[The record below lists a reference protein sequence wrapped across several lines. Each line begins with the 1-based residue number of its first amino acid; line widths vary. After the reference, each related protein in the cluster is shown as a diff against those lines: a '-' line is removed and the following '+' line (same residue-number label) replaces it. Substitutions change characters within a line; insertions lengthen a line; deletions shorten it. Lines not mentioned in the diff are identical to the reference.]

1 MIEGKRKMKTIQDVY
16 VLKNGVKMPK
26 VGFGTWQIPD
36 GEICYNAV
44 SMALKHGY
52 RHIDTAAAYG
62 NEASVG
68 KAIKDSGLARE
79 EVFVTSKLQS
89 HIKTYQG
96 ALDAFEKTM
105 KELDMDYLDLYLI
118 HAPWPWNEIGKDCS
132 SGNVEAFKAMEKLYR
147 EGKVRAIGVSN
158 FSPSDLDNILKHCEI
173 IPHVNQIAFFI
184 GNNQEETHRYC
195 NDKGI
200 LVEAYS
206 PLAIGY
212 ALTNETIQNMA
223 KTYGVTPA
231 QLCIRYCIEKGTAPL
246 PKSTHES
253 RIIENTGLDFKM
265 KEEDVAFLDT
275 IKNDPRRWN

>member
-1 MIEGKRKMKTIQDVY
+1 MKTIQDVY

-36 GEICYNAV
+36 GEACYNSV
-44 SMALKHGY
+44 SLALKHGY
-52 RHIDTAAAYG
+52 RHIDTAAAYR

-68 KAIKDSGLARE
+68 RAIKDSGIPRDQI
-79 EVFVTSKLQS
+79 FVTSKLQS
-89 HIKTYQG
+89 HIKTYQET
-96 ALDAFEKTM
+96 LEAFEKTL

-118 HAPWPWNEIGKDCS
+118 HAPWPWNEIGKDCDA
-132 SGNVEAFKAMEKLYR
+132 GNVEAFKAMEKLYR
-147 EGKVRAIGVSN
+147 DGKVRSIGVSN
-158 FSPSDLDNILKHCEI
+158 FSPKDLDNILKHCEL

-184 GNNQEETHRYC
+184 GNNQEETKNYC
-195 NDKGI
+195 DAKGI

-212 ALTNETIQNMA
+212 ALSNDIIIKMA
-223 KTYGVTPA
+223 KTYNVTPA

-265 KEEDVAFLDT
+265 KEEDVKFLDT
-275 IKNDPRRWN
+275 IKDDPRRWN

>member
-1 MIEGKRKMKTIQDVY
+1 MQTIQDVY

-36 GEICYNAV
+36 GEACYNSV
-44 SMALKHGY
+44 SLALKHGY
-52 RHIDTAAAYG
+52 RHIDTAAAYR

-68 KAIKDSGLARE
+68 RAIKDSGIPRDH
-79 EVFVTSKLQS
+79 VFVTSKLQS
-89 HIKTYQG
+89 HIKSYQET
-96 ALDAFEKTM
+96 LDAFEKTL

-118 HAPWPWNEIGKDCS
+118 HAPWPWNEIGKDCDA
-132 SGNVEAFKAMEKLYR
+132 GNVEAFKAMEKLYLD
-147 EGKVRAIGVSN
+147 GKVRSIGVSN
-158 FSPSDLDNILKHCEI
+158 FSPKDLDNILKHCEI

-184 GNNQEETHRYC
+184 GNNQEETKNYC
-195 NDKGI
+195 DAKGI

-212 ALTNETIQNMA
+212 ALSNDIIINMA
-223 KTYGVTPA
+223 KTYKVTPA

-265 KEEDVAFLDT
+265 KEEDVKFLDT
-275 IKNDPRRWN
+275 IKDDPRRWN

>member
-1 MIEGKRKMKTIQDVY
+1 MKTIQNVY

-105 KELDMDYLDLYLI
+105 KELDIDYLDLYLI

-147 EGKVRAIGVSN
+147 EGKIRAIGVSN

>member
-1 MIEGKRKMKTIQDVY
+1 MKTIQDVY

-36 GEICYNAV
+36 GEICYNSV

-68 KAIKDSGLARE
+68 KAIKDSKLKRE
-79 EVFVTSKLQS
+79 DVFVTSKLQS

-118 HAPWPWNEIGKDCS
+118 HAPWPWSEMGKDCS
-132 SGNVEAFKAMEKLYR
+132 EGNVEAYKAMEKLYK
-147 EGKVRAIGVSN
+147 EGRIRAIGVSN
-158 FSPSDLDNILKHCEI
+158 FQVKELDNILKHCEI

-195 NDKGI
+195 IDKGI

-212 ALTNETIQNMA
+212 ALTNETIQKMA
-223 KTYGVTPA
+223 KTYDVTPA

-265 KEEDVAFLDT
+265 KEEDVKFLDN
-275 IKNDPRRWN
+275 IKDDPRRWN

>member
-1 MIEGKRKMKTIQDVY
+1 MKTIQDVY

-26 VGFGTWQIPD
+26 VDFGTWQIPD
-36 GEICYNAV
+36 GEACYNSV
-44 SMALKHGY
+44 SLALKHGY
-52 RHIDTAAAYG
+52 RHIDTAAAYR

-68 KAIKDSGLARE
+68 RAIKDSGIPRDQI
-79 EVFVTSKLQS
+79 FVTSKLQS
-89 HIKTYQG
+89 HIKTYQET
-96 ALDAFEKTM
+96 LEAFEKTL

-118 HAPWPWNEIGKDCS
+118 HAPWPWNEIGKDCDA
-132 SGNVEAFKAMEKLYR
+132 GNVEAFKAMEKLYR
-147 EGKVRAIGVSN
+147 DGKVRSIGVSN
-158 FSPSDLDNILKHCEI
+158 FSPKDLDNILKHCEL

-184 GNNQEETHRYC
+184 GNNQEETKNYC
-195 NDKGI
+195 DAKGI

-212 ALTNETIQNMA
+212 ALSNDIIIKMA
-223 KTYGVTPA
+223 KTYNVTPA

-265 KEEDVAFLDT
+265 KEEDVKFLDT
-275 IKNDPRRWN
+275 IKDDPRRWN

>member
-1 MIEGKRKMKTIQDVY
+1 MMKTIQDVY

-36 GEICYNAV
+36 GEACYNSV
-44 SMALKHGY
+44 SLALKHGY
-52 RHIDTAAAYG
+52 RHIDTAAAYR

-68 KAIKDSGLARE
+68 RAIKDSGIPRDH
-79 EVFVTSKLQS
+79 VFVTSKLQS
-89 HIKTYQG
+89 HIKSYQET
-96 ALDAFEKTM
+96 LDAFEKTL

-118 HAPWPWNEIGKDCS
+118 HAPWPWNEIGKDCDA
-132 SGNVEAFKAMEKLYR
+132 GNVEAFKAMEKLYLD
-147 EGKVRAIGVSN
+147 GKVRSIGVSN
-158 FSPSDLDNILKHCEI
+158 FSPKDLDNILKHCEI

-184 GNNQEETHRYC
+184 GNNQEETKNYC
-195 NDKGI
+195 DAKGI

-212 ALTNETIQNMA
+212 ALSNDIIINMA
-223 KTYGVTPA
+223 KTYKVTPA

-265 KEEDVAFLDT
+265 KEEDVKFLDT
-275 IKNDPRRWN
+275 IKDDPRRWN

>member
-1 MIEGKRKMKTIQDVY
+1 MKTIHDVY

-44 SMALKHGY
+44 AQALKHGY
-52 RHIDTAAAYG
+52 RHIDTAAAYR
-62 NEASVG
+62 NEKSVG
-68 KAIKDSGLARE
+68 KAIKDSGLPRDQ
-79 EVFVTSKLQS
+79 VFVTSKLQS
-89 HIKTYQG
+89 HIKTYQET
-96 ALDAFEKTM
+96 LDAFDKTL

-118 HAPWPWNEIGKDCS
+118 HAPWPWNEMGKDCS
-132 SGNVEAFKAMEKLYR
+132 AGNVEAFKAMEKLYKD
-147 EGKVRAIGVSN
+147 GKVRAIGVSN
-158 FSPSDLDNILKHCEI
+158 FSPKDLDNILKHCEI

-184 GNNQEETHRYC
+184 GNNQEETHTYC
-195 NDKGI
+195 QNKGI

-212 ALTNETIQNMA
+212 ALSNEAIQNMA
-223 KTYGVTPA
+223 KAYGVTPA

-253 RIIENTGLDFKM
+253 RIIENTGLDFKI
-265 KEEDVAFLDT
+265 KPEDVKFLDT
-275 IKNDPRRWN
+275 IKDDPRRWN

>member
-1 MIEGKRKMKTIQDVY
+1 MKTIQDVY

-36 GEICYNAV
+36 GDICYNAV
-44 SMALKHGY
+44 GMALKHGY

-96 ALDAFEKTM
+96 ALDAFDKTM

-147 EGKVRAIGVSN
+147 EGKIRAIGVSN

-200 LVEAYS
+200 LIEAYS

-246 PKSTHES
+246 PKSTH
-253 RIIENTGLDFKM
+253 
-265 KEEDVAFLDT
+265 
-275 IKNDPRRWN
+275 

>member
-1 MIEGKRKMKTIQDVY
+1 MKTIQDVY

-36 GEICYNAV
+36 GDICYNAV

-147 EGKVRAIGVSN
+147 EGKIRAIGVSN

>member
-1 MIEGKRKMKTIQDVY
+1 MKTIQDVY

-36 GEICYNAV
+36 GEVCYNAV

-68 KAIKDSGLARE
+68 KAIKDSKLSRD

-96 ALDAFEKTM
+96 ALDAFDKTL
-105 KELDMDYLDLYLI
+105 KELDMAYLDLYLI
-118 HAPWPWNEIGKDCS
+118 HAPWPWNEIGKDCNE
-132 SGNVEAFKAMEKLYR
+132 GNVFAFKAMETLYK

-158 FSPSDLDNILKHCEI
+158 FSPKDLDNILKHCEI
-173 IPHVNQIAFFI
+173 IPHVNQIAYFI
-184 GNNQEETHRYC
+184 GNNQEETQTYC
-195 NDKGI
+195 IDKGI

-212 ALTNETIQNMA
+212 ALTNETIQKMA
-223 KTYGVTPA
+223 KSYGVTPA

-265 KEEDVAFLDT
+265 KEEDVQFLDT
-275 IKNDPRRWN
+275 IKDDPRRWNS

>member
-1 MIEGKRKMKTIQDVY
+1 MKTIQDAY

-96 ALDAFEKTM
+96 ALVAFEKTM

-147 EGKVRAIGVSN
+147 EGKIRAIGVSN

>member
-1 MIEGKRKMKTIQDVY
+1 MKTIQDVY

-36 GEICYNAV
+36 GEACYNSV
-44 SMALKHGY
+44 SLALKHGY
-52 RHIDTAAAYG
+52 RHIDTAAAYR

-68 KAIKDSGLARE
+68 RAIKDSGIPRDH
-79 EVFVTSKLQS
+79 VFVTSKLQS
-89 HIKTYQG
+89 HIKSYQET
-96 ALDAFEKTM
+96 LDAFEKTL

-118 HAPWPWNEIGKDCS
+118 HAPWPWNEIGKDCDA
-132 SGNVEAFKAMEKLYR
+132 GNVEAFKAMEKLYLD
-147 EGKVRAIGVSN
+147 GKVRSIGVSN
-158 FSPSDLDNILKHCEI
+158 FSPKDLDNILKHCEI

-184 GNNQEETHRYC
+184 GNNQEETKNYC
-195 NDKGI
+195 DAKGI

-212 ALTNETIQNMA
+212 ALSNDIIINMA
-223 KTYGVTPA
+223 KTYKVTPA

-265 KEEDVAFLDT
+265 KEEDVKFLDT
-275 IKNDPRRWN
+275 IKDDPRRWN

>member
-1 MIEGKRKMKTIQDVY
+1 MKTIQNVY

-105 KELDMDYLDLYLI
+105 KELDIDYLDLYLI

-147 EGKVRAIGVSN
+147 EGKIRAIGVSN

-275 IKNDPRRWN
+275 IKNDPRRWNS